1 MQNMQ
6 NFSNDLW
13 KKTSFSTCS
22 YIKSLRNYRSV
33 IVGRAIQSWAKL
45 LELPF
50 AEKIFLDDSS
60 PDFNAMKVLQSSNQ
74 INHFD
79 SVRYNTRSHPPH
91 CNFGQVISLNLCKS
105 DYIFHLDDDI
115 QIVGS
120 HQDCIN
126 LLEHGLTILNE
137 DKNIMGINLMHVDR
151 SAGGKWRPNKDY
163 FGSDVFSHPFQFFGN
178 SGCLIRRE
186 LLEVVSLEE
195 IFNWGK
201 KQPAGWEELISN
213 SDNTSSFLV
222 AKVATPF
229 TVDNDA
235 WLFKSTSRVST
246 GETYK
251 YLLLQKLG
259 LGTLASQ
266 LYKKIK
272 EREYNSQL

>member
-22 YIKSLRNYRSV
+22 YIKSLRDYRAF
-33 IVGRAIQSWAKL
+33 IVCRAIHSWAKV

-60 PDFNAMKVLQSSNQ
+60 PDLNGMKLLQSSNQ

-79 SVRYNTRSHPPH
+79 CVRYNTISHPPH
-91 CNFGQVISLNLCKS
+91 SNFGILISLNLCKS
-105 DYIFHLDDDI
+105 DYILHLDDDI
-115 QIVGS
+115 QIVGT

-126 LLEHGLTILNE
+126 ILEHGLTILNE
-137 DKNIMGINLMHVDR
+137 DKNILGINLMHVDR
-151 SAGGKWRPNKDY
+151 SAGGEWGPGKDY
-163 FGSDVFSHPFQFFGN
+163 FASDVFSHPIQYFGN
-178 SGCLIRRE
+178 SACLMRRE
-186 LLEVVSLEE
+186 LLEVVSLKE

-201 KQPAGWEELISN
+201 EQPTNWEELVST

-222 AKVATPF
+222 AKVGTPF

-235 WLFKSTSRVST
+235 WLFKSTFRVST
-246 GETYK
+246 WETYN
-251 YLLLQKLG
+251 YLLLKKLG

-266 LYKKIK
+266 FSKKIK
-272 EREYNSQL
+272 QREYNS